1 MRSHTT
7 RSFQA
12 ALTCGLV
19 VLAVAT
25 APPAAA
31 AEPTTIWVSATGSG
45 NGQSAT
51 EPMSVQALADL
62 DLAPGTRVELTGT
75 KPIDRTVVIDGADA
89 GSPSQPVVVTT
100 AGSSVQ
106 LAPPPGQPAV
116 RVVDATGVSVLDIE
130 IAGTRA
136 SAAVEVTTERTGED
150 RPEAVTVSGV
160 VASGVATGVTVT
172 GTKVGAGVRGLRVA
186 GVSVDSSASASVA
199 VAGPAAAPGNEPSH
213 LDVRISGVQAPV
225 RLGSVA
231 GAVVDVQ
238 AFRDLLDSVAHTASK
253 DETLPVLTAINV
265 VFSADRITA
274 YATDRYRLAR
284 AWIPSPVAFE
294 GSFLIKLSEWKRI
307 RVLMDKPGDMHLLL
321 IGPVGCS
328 KFETV
333 HFSGKDFAVN
343 ALTVNGEYPELRKLF
358 AKDYSSHMVF
368 SVAAMK
374 RASRVIGS
382 TTERNQTFELT
393 STEDRTALRISTTW
407 EENPAKSPLI
417 PAEGEADVRT
427 AFNPYFYQEALR
439 ALPGD
444 KVRLSFATMAQ
455 PVRITSGLEPL
466 DSVVLEQLVMPVRL
480 PPKQD
485 K

>member
-1 MRSHTT
+1 MI
-7 RSFQA
+7 
-12 ALTCGLV
+12 
-19 VLAVAT
+19 T
-25 APPAAA
+25 APEALEAVSRR
-31 AEPTTIWVSATGSG
+31 TT
-45 NGQSAT
+45 
-51 EPMSVQALADL
+51 
-62 DLAPGTRVELTGT
+62 
-75 KPIDRTVVIDGADA
+75 GAD
-89 GSPSQPVVVTT
+89 
-100 AGSSVQ
+100 
-106 LAPPPGQPAV
+106 
-116 RVVDATGVSVLDIE
+116 TGNV
-130 IAGTRA
+130 
-136 SAAVEVTTERTGED
+136 
-150 RPEAVTVSGV
+150 AVTVPARELLAMLKKIRIVGRMPAPFLNLTALRFQESGWLE
-160 VASGVATGVTVT
+160 ATTFDYQTSLRITRGEATGETVHERLI
-172 GTKVGAGVRGLRVA
+172 AGNYVINTLTELVRGAAKDLDVTLKWEWKA
-186 GVSVDSSASASVA
+186 KDSISLLTLEADGFEITVPSSLASASQTEEFGTIA
-199 VAGPAAAPGNEPSH
+199 DWKNTPGQEQ
-213 LDVRISGVQAPV
+213 I
-225 RLGSVA
+225 A

-284 AWIPSPVAFE
+284 AWVPSPVSFE

-307 RVLMDKPGDMHLLL
+307 RVLMDKPGDMQLLL
-321 IGPVGCS
+321 MGSGGCS
-328 KFETV
+328 QFETV
-333 HFSGKDFAVN
+333 HFSGKDFVINALAVN
-343 ALTVNGEYPELRKLF
+343 GAYPKLRELF
-358 AKDYSSHMVF
+358 AKEYSSHMVF
-368 SVAAMK
+368 SAAAMK
-374 RASRVIGS
+374 RASRVIGT
-382 TTERNQTFELT
+382 TTERNQPFELT

-466 DSVVLEQLVMPVRL
+466 DQVVLEQLVMPVRL